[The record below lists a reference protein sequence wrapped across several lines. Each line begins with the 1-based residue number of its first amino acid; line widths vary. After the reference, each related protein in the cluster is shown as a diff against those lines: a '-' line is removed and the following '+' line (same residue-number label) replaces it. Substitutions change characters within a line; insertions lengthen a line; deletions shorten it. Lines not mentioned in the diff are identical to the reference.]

1 MNEWVKFT
9 IRILEAKIGDD
20 PLLGNTCLLGRSKHW
35 VEAIKKVTLSSFTI
49 YFKTRGKNP

>member
-35 VEAIKKVTLSSFTI
+35 VEAIKKVTLPSFTI
-49 YFKTRGKNP
+49 YFKTRGKNL